1 MNTVQIIRNLCSQN
15 GITIAELERKLNFSN
30 GQIARWQKST
40 PGVDR
45 LKKVADYFDV
55 SVDYL
60 LDREK
65 ETYNGEIEENEEI
78 RIMHRA
84 AEKMTDEE
92 RKKALK
98 MFEAFF
104 DNWDEMTKDDK

>member
-15 GITIAELERKLNFSN
+15 GITIAELERKLDFSN
-30 GQIARWQKST
+30 GQIARWKKST

-65 ETYNGEIEENEEI
+65 VNYDGEEENEEI

-98 MFEAFF
+98 VFEAFF
-104 DNWDEMTKDDK
+104 DNWDEITKDDK

>member
-15 GITIAELERKLNFSN
+15 GITIAELERKLDFSN
-30 GQIARWQKST
+30 GQIARWKKST

-65 ETYNGEIEENEEI
+65 ENYNGEEENEEI

-98 MFEAFF
+98 VFEAFF
-104 DNWDEMTKDDK
+104 DNWDEITKDDK